1 MEKITLIEL
10 DESYLPK
17 MAELYK
23 EAFAGEPWND
33 DWSDSKQLNEYIKD
47 ISKAYN
53 ALNYGLMIDGELA
66 GMSVGRINHWW
77 EGTNYNIDELCIAPQ
92 YQGQGIGS
100 KFIELIEQRV
110 REKGLAGIF
119 LQTDND
125 KPSYHFYHKNGF
137 NDLDMHISLY
147 KSVRR
152 NEEAKV
158 SDAESESD
166 GITLD
171 TANLNDIPELI
182 RLRIQYM
189 IDDFGS
195 VSDEE
200 REGMEKQL
208 PDYFERELGKK
219 LVAFVARKDDR
230 LVAAAYL
237 HIIEM
242 PANSILLNG
251 IYGEVLS
258 VYTEPEYRGKGL
270 CTKLIQN
277 LIDYGREAGLGRI
290 DLSATSEGYPIYSK
304 LGFKDKEKRYTDM
317 RYNF

>member
-1 MEKITLIEL
+1 MEKISLIEL
-10 DESYLPK
+10 DESFLPK

-77 EGTNYNIDELCIAPQ
+77 EGTNYNIDELCIAPK

-100 KFIELIEQRV
+100 KFLELIEQRV

-171 TANLNDIPELI
+171 TMVSYNNETFYPLRKMLNTN
-182 RLRIQYM
+182 
-189 IDDFGS
+189 
-195 VSDEE
+195 
-200 REGMEKQL
+200 
-208 PDYFERELGKK
+208 KK
-219 LVAFVARKDDR
+219 LIEYLSQLDFSEIVLKKAE
-230 LVAAAYL
+230 AYG
-237 HIIEM
+237 IQSASNIE
-242 PANSILLNG
+242 SSLF
-251 IYGEVLS
+251 
-258 VYTEPEYRGKGL
+258 
-270 CTKLIQN
+270 
-277 LIDYGREAGLGRI
+277 
-290 DLSATSEGYPIYSK
+290 SE
-304 LGFKDKEKRYTDM
+304 KEKDILRLLYEKPEIK
-317 RYNF
+317 RKSL